1 MIYIKNMEV
10 IVMDTAKVFANG
22 RSQAVR
28 LPKKFRF
35 NVDEVVVQQLGDAVL
50 LVPKESVWKIFM
62 EGLEGFTSDIFDDGR
77 DQGIQKERE
86 TL

>member
-1 MIYIKNMEV
+1 MEV
-10 IVMDTAKVFANG
+10 AKIFENG

-35 NVDEVVVQQLGDAVL
+35 NTDEVIVQRLGDAVI
-50 LVPKESVWKIFM
+50 LVTKESLWQIFLN
-62 EGLEGFTSDIFDDGR
+62 GLEEFSDDIFEDGR
-77 DQGIQKERE
+77 DQGNTEKRD

>member
-1 MIYIKNMEV
+1 ME
-10 IVMDTAKVFANG
+10 TAKIFETG

-50 LVPKESVWKIFM
+50 LVPKESLWQTFLD
-62 EGLEGFTSDIFDDGR
+62 GLNGFTDDVFENGR
-77 DQGIQKERE
+77 EQRE
-86 TL
+86 SL

>member
-1 MIYIKNMEV
+1 ME
-10 IVMDTAKVFANG
+10 TAKIFVNG

-35 NVDEVVVQQLGDAVL
+35 NADEVVVQQLGDAVL
-50 LVPKESVWKIFM
+50 LVPKESLWQTFLD
-62 EGLEGFTSDIFDDGR
+62 GLNGFSEDIFVDGR
-77 DQGIQKERE
+77 DQGPQQERE

>member
-1 MIYIKNMEV
+1 ME
-10 IVMDTAKVFANG
+10 MAKVFENG

-35 NVDEVVVQQLGDAVL
+35 NVDEVVVQQLGEAIL
-50 LVPKESVWKIFM
+50 LVPRESLWQTLLD
-62 EGLEGFTSDIFDDGR
+62 GLEGFTGDIFESGR
-77 DQGIQKERE
+77 DQGEQQERE

>member
-1 MIYIKNMEV
+1 ME
-10 IVMDTAKVFANG
+10 TAKIFETG

-50 LVPKESVWKIFM
+50 LVPKESLWQTFLD
-62 EGLEGFTSDIFDDGR
+62 GLNGFTDDVFENGR
-77 DQGIQKERE
+77 EQGLQEERE
-86 TL
+86 SL

>member
-1 MIYIKNMEV
+1 ME
-10 IVMDTAKVFANG
+10 TAKVFETG

-35 NVDEVVVQQLGDAVL
+35 DVDEVVVQQLGDAVL
-50 LVPKESVWKIFM
+50 LVPKESLWKTFM
-62 EGLEGFTSDIFDDGR
+62 DGLEGFTGDIFEEGR

-86 TL
+86 SL